1 MSRSIAAL
9 TFSALALVT
18 LPAFSQSLTFAEV
31 QATGAKALT
40 GAEVRELVLG
50 AKTEFTQVDGFIRHW
65 TNEADGTFI
74 ADRNYGP
81 IRSRSGRGTWS
92 VNDDGALC
100 LRFDWGSADTNEWCR
115 QLYRVEDRYYAYAV
129 GAKPETRSGRY
140 RFSR

>member
-50 AKTEFTQVDGFIRHW
+50 AKTEFTQFYGFMRH
-65 TNEADGTFI
+65 
-74 ADRNYGP
+74 
-81 IRSRSGRGTWS
+81 
-92 VNDDGALC
+92 
-100 LRFDWGSADTNEWCR
+100 
-115 QLYRVEDRYYAYAV
+115 
-129 GAKPETRSGRY
+129 
-140 RFSR
+140 